1 MFLKTKASRAL
12 QPIMFQKDLKF
23 SGQKYPRI
31 PSITRTSSNFF
42 KTLRFGGKLKV
53 LRGFDF
59 EEKQKELRK
68 PIVKLWHKL
77 KVCLKKTSVLFD
89 KKPKKKLDRKEG
101 RTRTHM
107 ICFHTRDFG
116 SGLVGREDN
125 CPTRFLQIQKLNL
138 FRQMTFYYS
147 SLPKIFRPSG
157 VSAY

>member
-68 PIVKLWHKL
+68 HIVKLWHKL
-77 KVCLKKTSVLFD
+77 KVFF
-89 KKPKKKLDRKEG
+89 KKLQFYLTKNQRRNMTEKKEEQG
-101 RTRTHM
+101 P
-107 ICFHTRDFG
+107 
-116 SGLVGREDN
+116 L
-125 CPTRFLQIQKLNL
+125 
-138 FRQMTFYYS
+138 
-147 SLPKIFRPSG
+147 
-157 VSAY
+157 